1 MRRWTVRS
9 SSRIRII
16 AMATGFPIKTSPRC
30 RADRITPMPVILFA
44 AAFFVLSLCS
54 AAAGAT
60 PDPFELWAQEAARLR
75 RAHPERFE
83 SSIRALEARHAEA
96 SPQQRQRLRYLRV
109 YATVLYGNNLD
120 DRIAHAT
127 ELFH

>member
-9 SSRIRII
+9 SSRIRMI
-16 AMATGFPIKTSPRC
+16 AMATGFAIKTSPRG

-60 PDPFELWAQEAARLR
+60 PDPFELSLQEADRIRSA
-75 RAHPERFE
+75 APERFE
-83 SSIRALEARHAEA
+83 SSIRALEGRHPEA
-96 SPQQRQRLRYLRV
+96 SPQQRQRLRDLRV
-109 YATVLYGNNLD
+109 
-120 DRIAHAT
+120 
-127 ELFH
+127 F